1 MWYCKRTQF
10 SINAETHSNK
20 NDRGSK
26 HNDNNQNI
34 WFTEWSEN
42 KIAKV
47 NANHQLLPFSDAL
60 PSILHNKE
68 ITIKRGESKEIT

>member
-10 SINAETHSNK
+10 SINAET
-20 NDRGSK
+20 